1 MMLHDLH
8 VTSCDIQVCRLQ
20 ELKLCDKSKPGC
32 SVVRP
37 VEAALEGQ
45 FASAQWQSTTSSPG
59 IMFVFQ
65 PFGYR
70 SPIGH
75 NKSSK
80 NIQQHHFATPNCKP
94 SLRLSKE
101 NTSTKEPSLKRKWV
115 YEVEEFHIYTFH
127 APNASCTV
135 WLLLPLIQL
144 ELWLIA
150 YCSQKTSV
158 VSRTLQNS
166 SGQQFEWKKYRV
178 QFSDNGNRKENEKNY
193 FMEAKCTSL
202 VFWGDVW
209 IYAPKSN
216 RPGNRCSQNPPH
228 SWLLELQLPLRK
240 YRGSV
245 FRGAAILLWMENN
258 CCNIQPTTSF
268 DGSNKLILAYQH
280 WDPKQDVKLVSKS
293 TFSDT

>member
-1 MMLHDLH
+1 VLHSPFGAVFWCRYMPILIFTNQGQKINKARTVLGCYRRVYDSKILKTPWCWMMLHDLH

-45 FASAQWQSTTSSPG
+45 FASGQWQSTTSSPG

-65 PFGYR
+65 SFGYR

-80 NIQQHHFATPNCKP
+80 NIQQPHFATPNCKP

-144 ELWLIA
+144 ELWLI
-150 YCSQKTSV
+150 V
-158 VSRTLQNS
+158 VDS
-166 SGQQFEWKKYRV
+166 
-178 QFSDNGNRKENEKNY
+178 
-193 FMEAKCTSL
+193 
-202 VFWGDVW
+202 
-209 IYAPKSN
+209 
-216 RPGNRCSQNPPH
+216 
-228 SWLLELQLPLRK
+228 
-240 YRGSV
+240 
-245 FRGAAILLWMENN
+245 ILLAKNKCGEQDTAELFGTAVWMKE
-258 CCNIQPTTSF
+258 I
-268 DGSNKLILAYQH
+268 
-280 WDPKQDVKLVSKS
+280 
-293 TFSDT
+293 